1 MKNALLV
8 VLLIMLSACAES
20 DDPLLL
26 FEQGKYKQASRIWL
40 PLAKTGDPI
49 AQNYIGIT
57 YYLGLGKDRNHKEA
71 MQWFEKSAVSG
82 YADAEYNLGV
92 MYENG
97 ESVNK
102 DYVTAYKW
110 FYLAKENGNTHAEKR
125 MQAMAEEHKLFPNQM
140 KLAVELSK
148 KALDKKSN

>member
-1 MKNALLV
+1 MNKALLV
-8 VLLIMLSACAES
+8 VLLIMLFACTES
-20 DDPLLL
+20 DDPKYL
-26 FEQGKYKQASRIWL
+26 FDQGKYKEASKLWL
-40 PLAKTGDPI
+40 PLAKQGDPV
-49 AQNYIGIT
+49 AQNYIGIIH
-57 YYLGLGKDRNHKEA
+57 YLGLGRDRNHKEA

-97 ESVNK
+97 ESVKK
-102 DYVTAYKW
+102 DYVIAYKW

-140 KLAVELSK
+140 KHAVEQAKEHNLLK
-148 KALDKKSN
+148 

>member
-1 MKNALLV
+1 MKALLV
-8 VLLIMLSACAES
+8 ALLIMLSACTENY
-20 DDPLLL
+20 DPKIL
-26 FEQGKYKQASRIWL
+26 FDQGKYKEAAKLWL
-40 PLAKTGDPI
+40 PLAKTGDPV
-49 AQNYIGIT
+49 AQNYIGII
-57 YYLGLGKDRNHKEA
+57 YYLGLVEDRNYKIA

-97 ESVNK
+97 ESVKK
-102 DYVTAYKW
+102 DYVSAYKW

-140 KLAVELSK
+140 KRAVELAK
-148 KALDKKSN
+148 KNSN

>member
-1 MKNALLV
+1 MNKALLV
-8 VLLIMLSACAES
+8 ALLIMLSACTES
-20 DDPLLL
+20 DDPKNL
-26 FEQGKYKQASRIWL
+26 FDQGKYKEAAILWL
-40 PLAKTGDPI
+40 PLAKMGDPV

-57 YYLGLGKDRNHKEA
+57 HYLGLGKDRNHKVA

-97 ESVNK
+97 ESVKK

-110 FYLAKENGNTHAEKR
+110 FYLAKENGNSHAKIR

-140 KLAVELSK
+140 KRAVELAK
-148 KALDKKSN
+148 KNSN